1 VESNG
6 MLLAAKTKKDLRLV
20 TVDGDLPPGAAI
32 G

>member
-6 MLLAAKTKKDLRLV
+6 MLLAAEW
-20 TVDGDLPPGAAI
+20 DGDVGLLSVDKDAPNGARI